1 MVLYIHGIESKKTLG
16 IYMYI
21 YIYAYIYTYV
31 YIYYTEYGVAN
42 GKTSDYKFFLLKS

>member
-16 IYMYI
+16 IYVYI
-21 YIYAYIYTYV
+21 YMHI